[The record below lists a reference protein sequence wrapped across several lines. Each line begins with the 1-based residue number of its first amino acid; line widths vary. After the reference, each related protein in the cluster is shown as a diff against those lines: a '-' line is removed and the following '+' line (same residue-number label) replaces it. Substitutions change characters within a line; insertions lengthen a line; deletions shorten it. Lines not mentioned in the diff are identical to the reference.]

1 MENKKADVWVST
13 VLYILIGLAVMGT
26 LLAVIRPK
34 IADLK
39 DFATIEQS
47 INSMNKF
54 DEIMSRVRQ
63 STGTSLKYN
72 LQLSRGN
79 FLINAVG
86 ENITWILK
94 DSAHKYSE
102 ESVPLSIGN
111 IDALTKKNG
120 NVWQITLTRDYSN
133 SNIDMTVNSMDRD
146 WPLTPA
152 KIPYTIFIENL
163 GIENGKQHI
172 DISIK

>member
-13 VLYILIGLAVMGT
+13 VLYILIGLAVMGI
-26 LLAVIRPK
+26 LLAVIKPK

-39 DFATIEQS
+39 DSATIEQS
-47 INSMNKF
+47 INSINKF

-63 STGTSLKYN
+63 STGTSLKYS

-79 FLINAVG
+79 FLINAMG

-94 DSAHKYSE
+94 DSAHQYSQE
-102 ESVPLSIGN
+102 GVPLNIGN
-111 IDALTKKNG
+111 IEALTIKNG
-120 NVWQITLTRDYSN
+120 NVWQITLMRSYSN
-133 SNIDMTVNSMDRD
+133 SNIDITVNGMDRD

-163 GIENGKQHI
+163 GIKNGKQNI